1 MFRMLHRRKNE
12 KGFTLIEMLIVVVIV
27 AILAAISV
35 PIYVEYVK
43 TRSRLGR
50 EDDDQ
55 RGLAGR
61 AGVLSGQGRLA
72 GHGRRPGAGEVSA
85 RWPGPRSCSGPSRS
99 WVRHRVTITGT
110 STEQMKGGAGKTVT
124 YNIEDG
130 RLDGLRHADR
140 MRAKSKSSGAWRNS
154 ADWAAVS
161 KAISRKD
168 VTVAEVATARKL
180 NIYDLLRFAVDQGAS
195 DLHLSTGSIPM
206 IRVHGSMRKLAL
218 PRSDNETMMSIVR
231 TVLNRD
237 QLERFEEMKE
247 IDFSAKLEDI
257 ARFRVNVFQ
266 QINGIGA
273 VFRTIPSEI
282 KSFDELGLPEAMREL
297 AGRDRG
303 LVLLTGPTG
312 SGKTTTLATMIDWI
326 NEYKQLHIM
335 TIEDPVE
342 FFHDSKNCMIN
353 QRELGAN
360 THSFANALRAALRED
375 PDVIL
380 VGEMRDLE
388 TISLA
393 LTAAET
399 GHLVLATLHTSS
411 AAKTIDRVI
420 DIFPAAQK
428 TQVRS
433 MLAESLEAVV
443 AQKLLPQEGWHRPG
457 GGL

>member
-1 MFRMLHRRKNE
+1 
-12 KGFTLIEMLIVVVIV
+12 
-27 AILAAISV
+27 
-35 PIYVEYVK
+35 
-43 TRSRLGR
+43 
-50 EDDDQ
+50 
-55 RGLAGR
+55 
-61 AGVLSGQGRLA
+61 
-72 GHGRRPGAGEVSA
+72 
-85 RWPGPRSCSGPSRS
+85 
-99 WVRHRVTITGT
+99 
-110 STEQMKGGAGKTVT
+110 
-124 YNIEDG
+124 
-130 RLDGLRHADR
+130 
-140 MRAKSKSSGAWRNS
+140 
-154 ADWAAVS
+154 
-161 KAISRKD
+161 
-168 VTVAEVATARKL
+168 VAEVATAKRL
-180 NIYDLLRFAVDQGAS
+180 DIFDLLRFAVEQGAS

-206 IRVHGSMRKLAL
+206 IRVHGRMRKLNL
-218 PRSDNETMMSIVR
+218 PHTDLETMNHIVR
-231 TVLNRD
+231 SVLNRD

-266 QINGIGA
+266 QINGLGA
-273 VFRTIPSEI
+273 VFRTIPAEI
-282 KSFDELGLPEAMREL
+282 RSFEELGLPEVMRDL
-297 AGRDRG
+297 ANRDRG

-326 NEYKQLHIM
+326 NEYKELHII

-411 AAKTIDRVI
+411 AAKTIDRII

-443 AQKLLPQEGWHRPG
+443 AQKLLPKKDGTGRVVASEVMVATTAIRNLIREDKIYQIPSMIQAG
-457 GGL
+457 GKAGMQSLDQDLMRLLHKGQIAREIAAHVAENPKLFEVNLTE